1 MPNLAVTALVA
12 TALVLPLALPGQ
24 AAPVTDWKLVGK
36 TVDTIQTAAGVSL
49 KKRMIQCKMTIHPE
63 TSWMETRSV
72 AWPDYGAKPGDTV
85 LKLVFDVPPAPPPPG
100 PAFKPNPP
108 QKNVEA
114 YWVIT
119 KGKAE
124 PLSAWA
130 KALQTRPVPLGY
142 DASNNC

>member
-1 MPNLAVTALVA
+1 MPRTAIAALLA
-12 TALVLPLALPGQ
+12 TAVALPLTLPGQ
-24 AAPVTDWKLVGK
+24 AAPVTDWKQIGK
-36 TVDTIQTAAGVSL
+36 TVDTIQTAAGITL
-49 KKRMIQCKMTIHPE
+49 KKRMANCKMTIHPE

-72 AWPDYGAKPGDTV
+72 AWLDYGAKPGDTV
-85 LKLVFDVPPAPPPPG
+85 LKLVFDVPAAPVEPG
-100 PAFKPNPP
+100 PGTRPNPP

-114 YWVIT
+114 FWVIS

-130 KALQTRPVPLGY
+130 KALQMRPVPLGY

>member
-1 MPNLAVTALVA
+1 MPNLAVTALIA

-36 TVDTIQTAAGVSL
+36 TVDSIQTAAGISL

-85 LKLVFDVPPAPPPPG
+85 LKLVFDVPPAPAQPG